1 MRRLPILLAAAVV
14 ALASACTGD
23 NDATPSSTTAA
34 TGTETQESAESAL
47 ANRLQETIDSLH
59 GEIGFPGIIA
69 RVVGPDGE
77 WTGTAG
83 VAGVDDQRPPAP
95 EDRTR
100 IGSLTKTMTATAI
113 LQLWE
118 DGRLE
123 LTDPIGKYVP
133 GLPNGDV
140 ATLEQLATMSSGI
153 PSYTFDEGFQ
163 QKLFADPD
171 MPWTPEQLLDVVR
184 GAPPNFAPGEK
195 FEYSNSNYV
204 ALGLVVEQVSG
215 QSLSD
220 YFEEFLFAPLGMN
233 ETLLPTDASFPDP
246 HLSGI
251 TEQGQPDGE
260 TADATN
266 WNPSWAWAA
275 GAVVSTIDDLQL
287 WAKALGTGEGVVSPD
302 TQQYRLESFDY
313 DLPPATPERA
323 YGFGWGIDRGW
334 LEHTGELPGYNTY
347 AGYLPE
353 SSTILVAA
361 VNSDIP
367 APSGD
372 GPVTVVVDAL
382 KQDLE

>member
-1 MRRLPILLAAAVV
+1 MRRLPFALTAAVV
-14 ALASACTGD
+14 ALASACT
-23 NDATPSSTTAA
+23 SSTDTSPPA
-34 TGTETQESAESAL
+34 TSPSVSVESADTAL
-47 ANRLQETIDSLH
+47 ADRLQETIDSLH
-59 GEIGFPGIIA
+59 GGIGFPGIIA
-69 RVVGPDGE
+69 RVVGPDVE

-95 EDRTR
+95 EDHTR

-118 DGRLE
+118 DGQLE

-140 ATLEQLATMSSGI
+140 ATLDQLATMTSGI
-153 PSYTFDEGFQ
+153 PSYTFDPEFQ

-171 MPWTPEQLLDVVR
+171 TPWTPEQLLDVVR
-184 GAPPNFAPGEK
+184 GDPPNFAPGEK
-195 FEYSNSNYV
+195 FEYSNSNYI

-215 QSLSD
+215 RRLAD
-220 YFEEFLFAPLGMN
+220 YFQEFLFEPLNMSA
-233 ETLLPTDASFPDP
+233 TSLPDDAAFPDP

-266 WNPSWAWAA
+266 WNPSWGWAA
-275 GAVVSTIDDLQL
+275 GAVISTLDDLQR
-287 WAKALGTGEGVVSPD
+287 WAKALGTGEAILSPA
-302 TQQYRLESFDY
+302 TQQYRLESFNY
-313 DLPPATPERA
+313 DVPPATPERA
-323 YGFGWGIDRGW
+323 YGFGWGIDNGW

-353 SSTILVAA
+353 SRTILVAA

-367 APSGD
+367 TPDGQ
-372 GPVTVVVDAL
+372 GPVTAVVDAL
-382 KQDLE
+382 KQGLQ

>member
-1 MRRLPILLAAAVV
+1 MRRLPILLTAAAV
-14 ALASACTGD
+14 ALVPACTSD
-23 NDATPSSTTAA
+23 NDTGSSTTSA
-34 TGTETQESAESAL
+34 TGTETRESADSAM
-47 ANRLQETIDSLH
+47 ADRLQETIDSLH
-59 GEIGFPGIIA
+59 GEIGFPGIVA
-69 RVVGPDGE
+69 RVIGPEGE

-83 VAGVDDQRPPAP
+83 VAGVDDQRPPTP

-133 GLPNGDV
+133 GLPNGDI

-153 PSYTFDEGFQ
+153 PSYTFDQGFQ

-171 MPWTPEQLLDVVR
+171 TPWTPEQLLDVVR
-184 GAPPNFAPGEK
+184 GDPPNFAPGEK

-204 ALGLVVEQVSG
+204 ALGLVVEQVGG
-215 QSLSD
+215 QSLAD
-220 YFEEFLFAPLGMN
+220 YFQEFLFDPLGMSD
-233 ETLLPTDASFPDP
+233 TFLPADAAFPEP

-266 WNPSWAWAA
+266 WNPSWGWAA

-287 WAKALGTGEGVVSPD
+287 WAKALGTGEVILSPA
-302 TQQYRLESFDY
+302 TQQYRLESFNY

-323 YGFGWGIDRGW
+323 YGFGWGVDRGW

-347 AGYLPE
+347 AGYLPA
-353 SSTILVAA
+353 SGTILVAT

-367 APSGD
+367 SPDGT

-382 KQDLE
+382 KQDLG